1 MDLQGFRKSLRVAL
15 LSSLILAVVMVIE
28 CSFNRHKIF
37 LHGQLIITFLAIAI
51 GSIMALINTWVM
63 PFLPRTA
70 LLALGLLAVSQVSF
84 YLLVWTDAIKNVLFW
99 QVWWIFMVASITS
112 SHLLGLKKPVDVPRN
127 WLDRATPVC
136 ALMSGMILALLGLRK
151 DLLETPPLAFWLSY
165 ALPAAGSVA
174 GTWILWRRRRPRQEN
189 NKPVPMAAWAKAA
202 WIIASQATVFLL
214 GLYLGMGT
222 ETQSPLEIMPSAL
235 VGLPP
240 DKLDPMIRADAER
253 LRSIVAGIEDLAL
266 KSAALHEELDARRKA
281 ENRQFY
287 RPDEDDRI
295 RWQFVTFLSFRA
307 ALLRIAAT
315 YGNYESVREPALRA
329 RCCMVGTA
337 AAGIA
342 YEASLR
348 LITTYRENPLA
359 RKKLNEGEPRW
370 GLPAELFD
378 KVAASA
384 SSEGNFRMYHEM
396 GTFYVAQRDEWK
408 RQAGWEEPE
417 FNWLDERIGRSLQ
430 FVQSNPISHSKE
442 WLSRLGR
449 RVKKDV
455 KTPVYA
461 AQSMLS
467 EWIGDLRIVRD
478 APLITVDQVH
488 KDIVPK
494 LKPGDI
500 FLERR
505 NWFLSNAFLPGFWP
519 HSALYI
525 GTPEDLK
532 ELGIADHPEVKRRW
546 AEYTRKGH
554 DGGIHTILES
564 VSEGVIF
571 NTAEESMH
579 ADHVAI
585 LRPRLS
591 KEQIGQAIVRAFSHH
606 GKPYDFEFDFFTSDK
621 LVCTELLYR
630 AYEGMIHFE
639 LVRIMGRDTL
649 PALEIGR
656 KFAKEKDSATR
667 ELDFVL
673 FMDGDNTKSR
683 ASLAGFETFIESLD
697 RKREFNE

>member
-1 MDLQGFRKSLRVAL
+1 MNVQAFRQALRVAL
-15 LSSLILAVVMVIE
+15 LTSLVLAVVLVME
-28 CSFNRHKIF
+28 CSFHRHQVF
-37 LHGQLIITFLAIAI
+37 LHGQLIITFLGIAI

-70 LLALGLLAVSQVSF
+70 RLALGLLAVSQIAF
-84 YLLVWTDAIKNVLFW
+84 YLLVWTDARKNDLYW
-99 QVWWIFMVASITS
+99 RIWWVFMVASITS
-112 SHLLGLKKPVDVPRN
+112 SHLLGLKKPVEVARN
-127 WLDRATPVC
+127 WIDRATPVC
-136 ALMSGMILALLGLRK
+136 TLMSGMILALLALR
-151 DLLETPPLAFWLSY
+151 DNLLDTPPLAFWLCY

-174 GTWILWRRRRPRQEN
+174 GTWILWRRRRPR
-189 NKPVPMAAWAKAA
+189 KDDRPVPMAPWAKAA
-202 WIIASQATVFLL
+202 WIIASQAAVFLL
-214 GLYLGMGT
+214 GFYLGMGS
-222 ETQSPLEIMPSAL
+222 ETPSPLEIMPSAL
-235 VGLPP
+235 VGLPA

-253 LRSIVAGIEDLAL
+253 LRSIAAGIEDLAA
-266 KSAALHEELDARRKA
+266 KSAALHAELDARRKA
-281 ENRQFY
+281 ENREFY

-342 YEASLR
+342 FETSLR
-348 LITTYRENPLA
+348 LITTYQDNPLA

-370 GLPAELFD
+370 GLPADLFD
-378 KVAASA
+378 KVTTSA
-384 SSEGNFRMYHEM
+384 SSEANFQMFHEM
-396 GTFYVAQRDEWK
+396 GTFCVARREEWK
-408 RQAGWEEPE
+408 RDAGWEEAE

-430 FVQSNPISHSKE
+430 YIQANPISRSKE
-442 WLSRLGR
+442 WLSRLKR
-449 RVKKDV
+449 RVTKDV

-478 APLITVDQVH
+478 APLITVDQVR
-488 KDIVPK
+488 KDIVPR

-546 AEYTRKGH
+546 AEYTRLAH
-554 DGGIHTILES
+554 DGGVHTILES

-585 LRPRLS
+585 LRPRLTR
-591 KEQIGQAIVRAFSHH
+591 EQIGQAIVRAFSHH

-630 AYEGMIHFE
+630 AYEGMLHFE

-656 KFAKEKDSATR
+656 KFAKEKDRPDR

-673 FMDGDNTKSR
+673 FMDGDNSKSR
-683 ASLAGFETFIESLD
+683 AAPAGIETFIESLD

>member
-1 MDLQGFRKSLRVAL
+1 MDVQAFRRGLRVSL
-15 LSSLILAVVMVIE
+15 LSSLILAVVIVID
-28 CSFNRHKIF
+28 CSLKRQVDF
-37 LHGQLIITFLAIAI
+37 LRGQLIVTFLGIAV
-51 GSIMALINTWVM
+51 GSIMALIDTWVM
-63 PFLPRTA
+63 PYLPRTA
-70 LLALGLLAVSQVSF
+70 RVALGLLAVSQLAF
-84 YLLVWTDAIKNVLFW
+84 YLLVWTASRKNEFYW
-99 QVWWIFMVASITS
+99 RVWWIFMVASITS
-112 SHLLGLKKPVDVPRN
+112 SHLLGLKRPVDVARN
-127 WLDRATPVC
+127 WIDRATPVC
-136 ALMSGMILALLGLRK
+136 ALMSGMILGLLALR
-151 DLLETPPLAFWLSY
+151 DNLLETPPLAFWLCY

-174 GTWILWRRRRPRQEN
+174 GTWILWRRRRPRKAD
-189 NKPVPMAAWAKAA
+189 NKPVPMAPWAKAA
-202 WIIASQATVFLL
+202 WIIASQATVFIL
-214 GLYLGMGT
+214 GVYLGMGSD
-222 ETQSPLEIMPSAL
+222 TQSPLEIMPSAL
-235 VGLPP
+235 VGLPA
-240 DKLDPMIRADAER
+240 DKLDPMIRSDAER
-253 LRSIVAGIEDLAL
+253 LRTVVTGIEDLAA

-315 YGNYESVREPALRA
+315 YGNYESVRDPSLRA

-337 AAGIA
+337 AAGSA
-342 YEASLR
+342 FEASLR
-348 LITTYRENPLA
+348 LITTYRDNALV
-359 RKKLNEGEPRW
+359 RKKLNESEPRW
-370 GLPAELFD
+370 GLPGDLFD
-378 KVAASA
+378 KVTASA
-384 SSEGNFRMYHEM
+384 SSEANLKMFHEM
-396 GTFYVAQRDEWK
+396 GTFYVARREEWK
-408 RQAGWEEPE
+408 REAGWEESE
-417 FNWLDERIGRSLQ
+417 FQWLDERIGRSLH
-430 FVQSNPISHSKE
+430 FVQSQSISRSKE
-442 WLSRLGR
+442 WLGRLGR
-449 RVKKDV
+449 RVSKDV

-467 EWIGDLRIVRD
+467 EWIGDLRIVKD
-478 APLITVDQVH
+478 APLITVEQVRN
-488 KDIVPK
+488 DIVPR

-519 HSALYI
+519 HSAMYI

-532 ELGIADHPEVKRRW
+532 ELGIADDPEVKRRW
-546 AEYTRKGH
+546 TEYTRRAH

-591 KEQIGQAIVRAFSHH
+591 REQIAKAIVRAFSHH

-630 AYEGMIHFE
+630 AYEGMIRFD

-656 KFAKEKDSATR
+656 KFAKEKDNPNR

-673 FMDGDNTKSR
+673 FVDGDNAKGR
-683 ASLAGFETFIESLD
+683 ASLAGVETFIESLD